1 MPTAAQD
8 HEFANEIACNV
19 NITEV
24 VINKNALKNAIS
36 WIATNL
42 SPEDVFP
49 EEDLE
54 AWAEAN
60 GYKKDGHII

>member
-8 HEFANEIACNV
+8 QEFADEMACNV
-19 NITEV
+19 NITRV
-24 VINKNALKNAIS
+24 VINKNALKNAVS

-42 SPEDVFP
+42 SPEEVFP
-49 EEDLE
+49 EEHLE